1 MLPSPTVAS
10 EAFSSLERSGAF
22 PQLTRD
28 QLIEAAGSSRL
39 VELGVGQPLIIEGSE
54 PSHAFVLVSG
64 ALQVT
69 REVAGVP
76 IHLGLVA
83 EAGSVVGE
91 VAMLTGGIRNATVRA
106 ARASTVVE
114 IDRRDFARLLDL
126 DLEAARRISQDATRR
141 IEETK
146 LATFVARS
154 FGTQDPGLIAELS
167 RSCDWL
173 RVEGGQVVFN
183 QGDEAD
189 AAYVIV
195 SGRVDVTAGHDGA
208 DVRLGE
214 LGPGEVFGE
223 LGLIDDAPR
232 SATVTTRRDTLL
244 VKFPRPVFEL
254 LMDERPRQMVEI
266 ARTIV
271 RRASGTARPS
281 HGGLVI
287 SVAVVSGTTDH
298 IFASQL
304 VGQLK
309 KLEPT
314 DHLWP
319 ERVDEILGR
328 AGASAVE
335 LGDPAEA
342 RLIRLLQ
349 EAELSNSVLVLETP
363 PTRNGWAHRAIR
375 QSDRVVVVCSRESE
389 PSDRQRAADLFAL
402 APPRARKVMVVV
414 HGSGDAHPSGSARL
428 LSDTGADELIHIR
441 GGSVAD
447 LGRVARLV
455 SGRAYGLVLGGG
467 GARGFAH
474 IGVYQ
479 ALIELGVP
487 IDWVGG
493 SSIGS
498 VFAATIA
505 SEFTPDRVISLT
517 EQFFRG
523 VLDYTIPVVSL
534 VKGKRITKSIDRVW
548 GGIDIED
555 LWRGFFCMSTNLTRS
570 RAEVHRTGPL
580 AAAVRASVAIPGVI
594 PPVPMGG
601 DLLVDGGVLDNLP
614 VAPMRATLPFGTIIA
629 VDVAPA
635 LGPRAKADY
644 GMSVSGWKALMS
656 KSHLQKGMAYP
667 GIVAILLRSTIAGSS
682 AQLDSKIHQADLYL
696 DLDLRGTGM
705 LDFEKVRPVVRAGY
719 EAALLRIN
727 AWLETRPHDVGDTGA
742 IRRRPLG
749 AGFPEQTV

>member
-10 EAFSSLERSGAF
+10 EAFSSLEGSGAF
-22 PQLTRD
+22 PQLTRE

-39 VELGVGQPLIIEGSE
+39 VELEAGQFLIVEGSE
-54 PSHAFVLVSG
+54 PSHAYVLVSG

-69 REVAGVP
+69 REVGGVP
-76 IHLGLVA
+76 IHLGVIA
-83 EAGSVVGE
+83 DAGSVIGE
-91 VAMLTGGIRNATVRA
+91 VAMLTGGMRNATVRA

-114 IDRRDFARLLDL
+114 MDRSDFARLLDR
-126 DLEAARRISQDATRR
+126 DLVAARRISQDAIRR

-154 FGTQDPGLIAELS
+154 FGTHDPGLIAELS
-167 RSCDWL
+167 RSCDWM

-195 SGRVDVTAGHDGA
+195 SGRVDVTAGDEGA
-208 DVRLGE
+208 EVRLGE

-254 LMDERPRQMVEI
+254 LMDERPKQMVEI

-271 RRASGTARPS
+271 RRASGPARPLR
-281 HGGLVI
+281 GGLVI
-287 SVAVVSGTTDH
+287 SVAVLTGGRDH
-298 IFASQL
+298 TLPSQL
-304 VGQLK
+304 VDQLNR
-309 KLEPT
+309 LEPT

-319 ERVDEILGR
+319 GRVDEILGR
-328 AGASAVE
+328 AGASALE

-363 PTRNGWAHRAIR
+363 PTRTGWTRRAIR
-375 QSDRVVVVCSRESE
+375 QSDKVVVVCSREPE
-389 PSDRQRAADLFAL
+389 ASDRRQAADLFAL
-402 APPRARKVMVVV
+402 APTRARKVMVVV
-414 HGSGDAHPSGSARL
+414 HEPDGPDPSGSARL

-441 GGSVAD
+441 GGSAAD

-493 SSIGS
+493 TSIGS

-505 SEFTPDRVISLT
+505 SEFTPDRIISLT

-534 VKGKRITKSIDRVW
+534 IKGRRITKSIERVW
-548 GGIDIED
+548 GETDIED

-570 RAEVHRTGPL
+570 RAEVHSTGPL
-580 AAAVRASVAIPGVI
+580 AAAVRASVALPGVI
-594 PPVPMGG
+594 PPVPRGG

-614 VAPMRATLPFGTIIA
+614 VTPMRATLPFGTIIA

-635 LGPRAKADY
+635 LGPRAKADF

-656 KSHLQKGMAYP
+656 KSRIRRGMAYP

-682 AQLDSKIHQADLYL
+682 AQLGSKIHQADLYL
-696 DLDLRGTGM
+696 DLDLRGIGM

-719 EAALLRIN
+719 EAALPRID
-727 AWLETRPHDVGDTGA
+727 AWLAARSQEETRDPGSF
-742 IRRRPLG
+742 PLFNNENG
-749 AGFPEQTV
+749 P